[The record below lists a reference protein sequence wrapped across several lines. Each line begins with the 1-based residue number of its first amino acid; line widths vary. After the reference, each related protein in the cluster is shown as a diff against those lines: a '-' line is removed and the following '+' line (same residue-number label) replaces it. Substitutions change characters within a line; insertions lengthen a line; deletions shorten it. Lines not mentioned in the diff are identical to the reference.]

1 MKEIKTKEIKTKK
14 IKTKKIKSKKE
25 KTLIK
30 IDIVFIL
37 ICLIITKMNMK
48 VSILGTIF
56 EYFKIYDGKFI
67 ACINIIL
74 AILWMF
80 VILLISKCF
89 ILIAAYLA
97 FRISRMKVIKEN
109 SRYEV
114 IDNIEYYRERFNNIT
129 PAEISLIT
137 DLEIETRKDISAT
150 ILDLYQKGIID
161 FHENNVIVKNEDKAL
176 RQSEQELVK
185 MIKNNNFSKEN
196 IEKWKNYCIKEAKED
211 NYIKV
216 KIDKEKRPNFFKNNM
231 VINISAKLFIIS
243 LILSSVFLSTP
254 TGEKWGASLDEFNN
268 KYAQKGKTELE
279 IIENNQE
286 AKELY
291 MKIISDSGPIMIL
304 STVMIITFFILI
316 GTPIYRKVRRKI
328 YNKIEV
334 NNRYERTKEGKI
346 LVEQIAG
353 IKNYIHDFSLLSEK
367 DKENIVLWE
376 DFLIYAVLLE
386 ENEKI
391 IDDICRYKNVKINNF
406 NNIKRLLMLEY
417 KKD

>member
-1 MKEIKTKEIKTKK
+1 MKE

-25 KTLIK
+25 KILKK

-37 ICLIITKMNMK
+37 VCLIIVKMNTK

-56 EYFKIYDGKFI
+56 EYFKIYDGNFI
-67 ACINIIL
+67 AFINIIL
-74 AILWMF
+74 AILWMI
-80 VILLISKCF
+80 VILLVSKCF
-89 ILIAAYLA
+89 VLIAAYLA

-129 PAEISLIT
+129 PAEISLIS
-137 DLEIETRKDISAT
+137 DLEIETKKDISAT

-161 FHENNVIVKNEDKAL
+161 FYEDNIIVKNEDKAL
-176 RQSEQELVK
+176 RQSEQKLVE

-196 IEKWKNYCIKEAKED
+196 MDNWKNSCIKEAQEN

-216 KIDKEKRPNFFKNNM
+216 KVDKEKSPNFFKNNR
-231 VINISAKLFIIS
+231 VINISSKLFIIS
-243 LILSSVFLSTP
+243 LILSLVFLFTP
-254 TGEKWGASLDEFNN
+254 AGEKWYARLDEFDN
-268 KYAQKGKTELE
+268 KYAQEEKSELE

-291 MKIISDSGPIMIL
+291 VKIISDSGPIMIL
-304 STVMIITFFILI
+304 STIMIISFFVLI

-376 DFLIYAVLLE
+376 DFLIYAVILE

-391 IDDICRYKNVKINNF
+391 INDIYSYRNINSNIL
-406 NNIKRLLMLEY
+406 NNIKKLLILEKC
-417 KKD
+417 KK

>member
-1 MKEIKTKEIKTKK
+1 MKE

-37 ICLIITKMNMK
+37 VCLIIVKMNMK
-48 VSILGTIF
+48 VSIVGTLF
-56 EYFKIYDGKFI
+56 EYFKIYDGNFI
-67 ACINIIL
+67 AFINISL
-74 AILWMF
+74 AILWML

-89 ILIAAYLA
+89 VLIAAYLA

-109 SRYEV
+109 SSYEV
-114 IDNIEYYRERFNNIT
+114 IDNIEYYRDRFNNIT

-137 DLEIETRKDISAT
+137 DLEIETKKDISAT

-161 FHENNVIVKNEDKAL
+161 FYEDNIIVKNEDKAL
-176 RQSEQELVK
+176 RQSEQKLVE

-196 IEKWKNYCIKEAKED
+196 IDNWKNSCIKEAQEN

-216 KIDKEKRPNFFKNNM
+216 KIDKEKRPNFSKNNM
-231 VINISAKLFIIS
+231 VINISAILFIIS
-243 LILSSVFLSTP
+243 LILSLVFLFTP
-254 TGEKWGASLDEFNN
+254 TGEKWYTSLDEFDN
-268 KYAQKGKTELE
+268 KYAQEEKTDLE
-279 IIENNQE
+279 IIESNQE

-291 MKIISDSGPIMIL
+291 VKIISDSGPIMIL
-304 STVMIITFFILI
+304 STVMLITFFVLI

-334 NNRYERTKEGKI
+334 NNSYERTREGKI

-386 ENEKI
+386 ENEIIVKDIYKYRNINQKI
-391 IDDICRYKNVKINNF
+391 LS
-406 NNIKRLLMLEY
+406 NIKEVINIWEI
-417 KKD
+417 

>member
-1 MKEIKTKEIKTKK
+1 MKE

-37 ICLIITKMNMK
+37 VCLIIVKMNMK
-48 VSILGTIF
+48 VSIVGTLF
-56 EYFKIYDGKFI
+56 EYFKIYDGNFI
-67 ACINIIL
+67 AFINILL
-74 AILWMF
+74 AILWML

-89 ILIAAYLA
+89 VLIAAYLA

-114 IDNIEYYRERFNNIT
+114 IDNIEYYRDRFNNIT

-137 DLEIETRKDISAT
+137 DLEIETKKDISAT
-150 ILDLYQKGIID
+150 ILDLYQKGIINFYED
-161 FHENNVIVKNEDKAL
+161 NIIVKNEDKDL
-176 RQSEQELVK
+176 RQSEQKLVE

-196 IEKWKNYCIKEAKED
+196 IDNWKNSCIKEAQEN

-216 KIDKEKRPNFFKNNM
+216 KINKEKRPNFSKNNI

-243 LILSSVFLSTP
+243 LILSLVFLFTP
-254 TGEKWGASLDEFNN
+254 TGEKWYTSLDEFDN
-268 KYAQKGKTELE
+268 KYAQEEKTELE
-279 IIENNQE
+279 IIESNQE

-291 MKIISDSGPIMIL
+291 VKIISDSGPIMIL
-304 STVMIITFFILI
+304 STVMIITFFVLI

-334 NNRYERTKEGKI
+334 NNSYERTREGKI

-386 ENEKI
+386 ENEIIVKDIYKYRNINQKI
-391 IDDICRYKNVKINNF
+391 LS
-406 NNIKRLLMLEY
+406 NIKEVINIWEI
-417 KKD
+417 